1 MGNVDGH
8 KGQPANDSE
17 DMKIWVLRSM
27 RLLLEGQVS
36 DTLIL
41 SSHKINTVLKSKYGV
56 NFKIDRIGRFLAK
69 FAKENELKRLSTKIP
84 KFEVNRHLL
93 DEILPKETIETH

>member
-1 MGNVDGH
+1 MGQTGH
-8 KGQPANDSE
+8 PPNDSE
-17 DMKIWVLRSM
+17 QMKEWVLRSM

-41 SSHKINTVLKSKYGV
+41 SSHKINTVLKQRYGV

-69 FAKENELKRLSTKIP
+69 FARENKLKRLSTKIP
-84 KFEVNRHLL
+84 KFEVNRYLL
-93 DEILPKETIETH
+93 EEILPKEIIKTP

>member
-1 MGNVDGH
+1 MGNNNGH
-8 KGQPANDSE
+8 PANDSE
-17 DMKIWVLRSM
+17 QMKEWVLRSM

-41 SSHKINTVLKSKYGV
+41 SSHKINTVLTQKYGV

-69 FAKENELKRLSTKIP
+69 FARENKLKRLSTKIP
-84 KFEVNRHLL
+84 KFEVNRYLL
-93 DEILPKETIETH
+93 DEILPKETIKTP